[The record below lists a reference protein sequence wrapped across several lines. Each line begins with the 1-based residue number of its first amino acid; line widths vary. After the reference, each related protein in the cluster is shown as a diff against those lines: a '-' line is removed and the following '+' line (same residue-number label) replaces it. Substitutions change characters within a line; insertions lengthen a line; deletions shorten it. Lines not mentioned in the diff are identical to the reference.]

1 MLWLFDNIRESALC
15 NCMLHA
21 QHCRPVACAY
31 LAFVFRGSKG
41 HGRHTGIE
49 SHSRQRP
56 TAITAKAA
64 QCFAAKAVRARGR
77 TPGAEQK
84 QVAERCGF
92 AWIYIRTPPSPPLSF
107 SLLCSYPAP
116 PPPPDSP
123 LNVALRCLPCL
134 LLSSSRFPCKRTNNK
149 KSSAFKSARSFLLHC
164 SYSQS

>member
-1 MLWLFDNIRESALC
+1 
-15 NCMLHA
+15 MLHA
-21 QHCRPVACAY
+21 QHCRPVASSCLRS
-31 LAFVFRGSKG
+31 LACFWLSGLKGMSATRVSSRTHGSALQPQ
-41 HGRHTGIE
+41 
-49 SHSRQRP
+49 QRRRRS
-56 TAITAKAA
+56 ASLRKMA
-64 QCFAAKAVRARGR
+64 RARGR
-77 TPGAEQK
+77 APGAEQK
-84 QVAERCGF
+84 QVAESGAALHEF
-92 AWIYIRTPPSPPLSF
+92 IYALHHPPL